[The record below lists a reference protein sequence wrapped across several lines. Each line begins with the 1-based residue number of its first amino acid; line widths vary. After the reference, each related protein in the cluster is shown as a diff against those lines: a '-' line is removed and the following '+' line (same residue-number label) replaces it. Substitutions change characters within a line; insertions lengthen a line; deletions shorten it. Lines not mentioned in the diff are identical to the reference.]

1 MVDRLLYGTRPTPYS
16 VLAGIAALSRGTPAP
31 TRRTWPGWPRR
42 WAAGWAPPPAGSPCC
57 GRGCGTGSTAG
68 PSPGRQRDRD
78 PVVEVPVRHGTER
91 IGTIAVDRGAVA
103 GLHGQ
108 RQHLLEDVADSLGA
122 VFQASRS
129 GIELERQLRA
139 ALAYAGGIAVSRRAV
154 VAEMD
159 WERRRI
165 ERDLHDGAQHHL
177 VSLRLALGL
186 VEHQVSTA
194 QLDQARSRLA
204 QIADQIEVAEEI
216 LAETAKGVSAPLLA
230 ELGLVRALR
239 KELGGGQPPVPVD
252 AQDVDEQLRIPG
264 DVEAAV
270 YFCCLEAVN
279 NARKHAPG
287 AAIGVR
293 LETADGRLRFTVRD
307 EGPGWDTTAGPASGG
322 RGLRNVAA
330 RVTAVGGRVEIRSE
344 PGAGTTVEGSAPVRA
359 PEPERP
365 DAEAGP
371 GLRAGAA
378 ALMNSSVSLLDLV
391 RDALRA
397 ARELYHGSPRAAALR
412 ELAERVDEPL
422 RVAVGGPP
430 GAGARPWSRPCGP
443 LWRPSGS
450 RSRG

>member
-1 MVDRLLYGTRPTPYS
+1 MLRTLAESLIDGHHAGPRGRAGRGVHVPVALAFLPLYVRAERVVDRLLYGTRPTPYS
-16 VLAGIAALSRGTPAP
+16 VLAGIAALSRGTTHRRA
-31 TRRTWPGWPRR
+31 RTWPGWPRR
-42 WAAGWAPPPAGSPCC
+42 S
-57 GRGCGTGSTAG
+57 GRGLGATACRLTVLR
-68 PSPGRQRDRD
+68 PGLRDRVYTWTRPGVGAE

-91 IGTIAVDRGAVA
+91 IGTIAVDHGAVA

-177 VSLRLALGL
+177 VSLRLTLGL
-186 VEHQVSTA
+186 VEHQVSTG
-194 QLDQARSRLA
+194 QLDQARARLA
-204 QIADQIEVAEEI
+204 QIAEQIEVAEEI
-216 LAETAKGVSAPLLA
+216 LAETAKGVSSPLLA

-239 KELGGGQPPVPVD
+239 QELGAGQPPVPVD
-252 AQDVDEQLRIPG
+252 AHGVDEELRIPS

-293 LETADGRLRFTVRD
+293 LETADGRLHFAVRD
-307 EGPGWDTTAGPASGG
+307 EGPGWDMATAPRRRAGRGMRNLTARVDGGRRPGGGPLGARRRHHRGG
-322 RGLRNVAA
+322 RGPAA
-330 RVTAVGGRVEIRSE
+330 RRRAR
-344 PGAGTTVEGSAPVRA
+344 PGAGRRSGRA
-359 PEPERP
+359 ACRP
-365 DAEAGP
+365 
-371 GLRAGAA
+371 AA
-378 ALMNSSVSLLDLV
+378 A
-391 RDALRA
+391 A
-397 ARELYHGSPRAAALR
+397 
-412 ELAERVDEPL
+412 
-422 RVAVGGPP
+422 
-430 GAGARPWSRPCGP
+430 
-443 LWRPSGS
+443 
-450 RSRG
+450 